1 MQNHCGQKLVS
12 KGKMGFFMNL
22 EKRFVDFFFFSSL
35 EIVKLFFFYH
45 MLLTFETGKG
55 GKEYPTQNTELLTQ
69 L

>member
-12 KGKMGFFMNL
+12 KGNMGCFMNL

-45 MLLTFETGKG
+45 KLLIFETGKT
-55 GKEYPTQNTELLTQ
+55 GKKCPTQNTEPLTQ